1 MVIVLKSVLTIFCL
15 ILILIGYYIYGMFK
29 DSINSEDYENSS
41 LLGKFISVS
50 MFIIIM
56 GSIACLLL
64 FLIFLILSKITIIG
78 VL

>member
-78 VL
+78 IL